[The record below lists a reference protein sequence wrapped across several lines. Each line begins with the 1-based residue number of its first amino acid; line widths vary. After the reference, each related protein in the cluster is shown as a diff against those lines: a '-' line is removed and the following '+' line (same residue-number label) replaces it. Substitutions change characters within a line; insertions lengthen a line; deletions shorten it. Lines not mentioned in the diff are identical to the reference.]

1 MNNQKGINK
10 IVLIVIF
17 AILIAGVVFS
27 SIAFY
32 LEEKR
37 TREEF
42 IIQAQILEKAVNVK
56 RVLSLSG
63 SEADLNSPDYQRLK
77 EQLAS
82 VCSIN
87 SKYRFIYLMGQR
99 PDGEVFFFV
108 DSEPQDSKDYSPP
121 GQVYTETSPALLNV
135 FSKGKEVVE
144 GPASDRWGKWVSAL
158 VPITN
163 PETGKIIAILGMD
176 IDARNWMGVIIY
188 HSLAP
193 LVITLL
199 VSIVLGTFLFFQYRG
214 EQEKIQLAISKM
226 ALQRSEESFQQLFEN
241 LTDGVAIF
249 KASEEEG
256 NFVFVNLNKKGEE
269 ISRINRKDI
278 IGKRVTEVFPATAEI
293 GLLDV
298 LRRVWR
304 TGASEYLPG
313 ILYKDKRIEHWTENY
328 VLRLPSGLVVSI
340 YSNITKRKQAEEEIK
355 SLAKFTTEDP
365 SPVLRIDRDGKLLF
379 VNQAG
384 LKKLVNWH
392 LQIGKIVF
400 PVLRDL
406 VFKALE
412 SGLEQ
417 QCELEHSD
425 HVYSFYVAPI
435 IESGYANLY
444 GRDITEL
451 KQAEQKLKKDLHELE
466 VFYKASVGREERI
479 LELKMQIKELEQKLG
494 KVK

>member
-1 MNNQKGINK
+1 MIFVVVLAGIT
-10 IVLIVIF
+10 
-17 AILIAGVVFS
+17 FS

-32 LEEKR
+32 LEDKR
-37 TREEF
+37 ERIEF
-42 IIQAQILEKAVNVK
+42 IVQARILERAVNVR

-77 EQLAS
+77 EQLALVRS
-82 VCSIN
+82 VN
-87 SKYRFIYLMGQR
+87 SKCRFIYLMGQR

-108 DSEPQDSKDYSPP
+108 DSEPKDSEDYSPP
-121 GQVYTETSPALLNV
+121 GQVYTEISPALLDV
-135 FSKGKEVVE
+135 FAKGKEVVE
-144 GPASDRWGKWVSAL
+144 GPTSDRWGRWVSAL
-158 VPITN
+158 VPVTN
-163 PETGKIIAILGMD
+163 PETGKIVAVLGMD
-176 IDARNWMGVIIY
+176 IDARNWKALIIY
-188 HSLAP
+188 HSLPP
-193 LVITLL
+193 LVLTFLIFMA
-199 VSIVLGTFLFFQYRG
+199 LGTFLFIQYRG
-214 EQEKIQLAISKM
+214 EQEKMRMAVSKI

-249 KASEEEG
+249 KVFEEG
-256 NFVFVNLNKKGEE
+256 KDFVFVNLNKKGEE
-269 ISRINRKDI
+269 ISRVKRNDI
-278 IGKRVTEVFPATAEI
+278 IGKKVTEVFPATAEI

-328 VLRLPSGLVVSI
+328 VLRLPSGIVLSI
-340 YSNITKRKQAEEEIK
+340 YSNITKRKKAEDEIK

-384 LKKLVNWH
+384 LRRLTSWH
-392 LQIGKIVF
+392 LQIGQLAP

-406 VFKALE
+406 VNKALE
-412 SGLEQ
+412 NGLEQ
-417 QCELEHSD
+417 QSDLEHNEQ
-425 HVYSFYVAPI
+425 VYSFYVAPI

-479 LELKMQIKELEQKLG
+479 LELKRQIKELEQKLG